1 MHIRKR
7 RRGYF
12 TLRRKRSARSRLLQD
27 DSRPV
32 CRQDVILQGC
42 FRQLAPD
49 TAAYNFRTGEIEK
62 MGKIVFVKGA
72 KQEDAPA
79 IIAGDIGVVTKMAGV
94 KTGDTLCDPKNILK
108 LAGVDFPKP
117 CLSMAVKVSK
127 RVKRKKRLPQVLQDL
142 WEEDPTI
149 TFALNKETREQ
160 VLSGLGEQHLDVI
173 VSKLKNKFG
182 VDVTLGLPKVAYR
195 ETIRKPVEAQG
206 KHKKQVR
213 LVMANSA
220 MFG

>member
-1 MHIRKR
+1 MSFFKVVS
-7 RRGYF
+7 G
-12 TLRRKRSARSRLLQD
+12 K
-27 DSRPV
+27 
-32 CRQDVILQGC
+32 
-42 FRQLAPD
+42 LAPD

-79 IIAGDIGVVTKMAGV
+79 IIAGDIGVVTKMACV

-127 RVKRKKRLPQVLQDL
+127 KGEEEKVAAGLTRLM
-142 WEEDPTI
+142 EEDPTI

-182 VDVTLGLPKVAYR
+182 VDVTRQRRSRIRNRGSRRSRSEKLLPGS
-195 ETIRKPVEAQG
+195 RKG
-206 KHKKQVR
+206 T
-213 LVMANSA
+213 S
-220 MFG
+220 